1 MPHALTALR
10 YFSEEMPKLHVIAA
24 GSLIDFVI
32 EEIGIPVGRVDSFT
46 MYPMSFVEFLS
57 AKGKALSIEAL
68 MDHDCHQRL
77 PEAVHQILLSDVAE
91 YLAVGGMPEAVQEW
105 IRHGDLKRCSKVH
118 LRLAGTYR
126 QDFMKYSKKH
136 QVKYVDLLFD
146 EVPRFLGKKFVFSRL
161 RGNWRRRELQPALN
175 LLVKAGVAHPVC
187 QTAAT
192 GLPLGAEADPERFK
206 TLFLDVG
213 LAESI
218 LGFDGSPW
226 ILDPIATF
234 VNAGALVE
242 SYVGQELLAYFP
254 VHLSAKLHYW
264 HRELRSSNAE
274 VDYVI
279 PAGDRVL
286 PLEVKSGAT
295 GHLKSMRIFLESR
308 KDISSYGVR
317 FSSHNFS
324 VLPDLH
330 SYPLYAVC
338 LLAASLNKE
347 VRNGIRSLL

>member
-1 MPHALTALR
+1 M
-10 YFSEEMPKLHVIAA
+10 
-24 GSLIDFVI
+24 
-32 EEIGIPVGRVDSFT
+32 
-46 MYPMSFVEFLS
+46 
-57 AKGKALSIEAL
+57 
-68 MDHDCHQRL
+68 
-77 PEAVHQILLSDVAE
+77 
-91 YLAVGGMPEAVQEW
+91 
-105 IRHGDLKRCSKVH
+105 
-118 LRLAGTYR
+118 
-126 QDFMKYSKKH
+126 
-136 QVKYVDLLFD
+136 
-146 EVPRFLGKKFVFSRL
+146 PRFLGEKFVFSRL
-161 RGNWRRRELQPALN
+161 SGNWRRRELQPALD
-175 LLVKAGVAHPVC
+175 LLVKAGVVHRVC

-218 LGFDGSPW
+218 LGFDGSQW
-226 ILDPIATF
+226 ILDRSAAF

-242 SYVGQELLAYFP
+242 SFVGQELLAYFP
-254 VHLSAKLHYW
+254 AYLSARLHYW
-264 HRELRSSNAE
+264 HRESRGSNAE

-279 PAGDRVL
+279 PAGDMVL

-308 KDISSYGVR
+308 KEISSYGIR

-324 VLPDLH
+324 VLSDLH

-338 LLAASLNKE
+338 LLAASLNNT